1 MKKILVVSISLL
13 TACSYGINE
22 STSEIAYINN
32 RCLSKNAWD
41 SIISINS
48 VDKIKDSI
56 FLKALVDFKD
66 VSFPVSLIYLS
77 QEPKEIIGV
86 TYSSVR
92 YVFNP
97 KIDSTMILDGHS
109 AGLKEEE
116 KKRIRNRVQKLIME
130 YQCEAGKKEALELM
144 NY

>member
-1 MKKILVVSISLL
+1 MKKILIVSISLL
-13 TACSYGINE
+13 IACSYGVNE

-32 RCLSKNAWD
+32 KCIAKNAWD
-41 SIISINS
+41 SIISIHS

-56 FLKALVDFKD
+56 FFKALVDFKD

-109 AGLKEEE
+109 IVLKEEQ
-116 KKRIRNRVQKLIME
+116 KKRIRNRVQKLLME
-130 YQCEAGKKEALELM
+130 YQCEAGKKEAIELM

>member
-1 MKKILVVSISLL
+1 MKKILIVSISIL
-13 TACSYGINE
+13 TACGYGVNE
-22 STSEIAYINN
+22 STSEIANLSD

-41 SIISINS
+41 SIISIHS

-86 TYSSVR
+86 DYSSVR

-97 KIDSTMILDGHS
+97 KIDITMILDGNS
-109 AGLKEEE
+109 ASLKKEQ
-116 KKRIRNRVQKLIME
+116 KKRIRNRVQKLLME
-130 YQCEAGKKEALELM
+130 YQCEIGKKEAIELM